1 MYKKQLS
8 SNEGI
13 NEKMET
19 IYNIINLDI
28 YNQCFFID

>member
-8 SNEGI
+8 YNEGI

-19 IYNIINLDI
+19 IYNIINFGI
-28 YNQCFFID
+28 YNQCISL